1 MKMVTKI
8 FFIIAVG
15 LSTGISAQKK
25 IVNQQNIEKFQTNKN
40 LYIGEKVKVLLKDLK
55 AEIKT
60 ASFYGGWSEE
70 ASRITL
76 RFKDDKSKLVIF
88 VKEHDSETNKLFI
101 NKGNSQKR
109 IDRDGKKY
117 QSNEDILTKYENL
130 TITDLLTF

>member
-15 LSTGISAQKK
+15 LSTVISAQRK
-25 IVNQQNIEKFQTNKN
+25 IVNQQNIEKFKTNKN
-40 LYIGEKVKVLLKDLK
+40 LYIGKKVKVLLKDLK
-55 AEIKT
+55 AKIKT

-76 RFKDDKSKLVIF
+76 RFEDDKTKLVIF
-88 VKEHDSETNKLFI
+88 VKEHDSETNKLFL

-109 IDRDGKKY
+109 IDKDGKIY
-117 QSNEDILTKYENL
+117 RSNDDILKKYENL
-130 TITDLLTF
+130 TITDLLAF